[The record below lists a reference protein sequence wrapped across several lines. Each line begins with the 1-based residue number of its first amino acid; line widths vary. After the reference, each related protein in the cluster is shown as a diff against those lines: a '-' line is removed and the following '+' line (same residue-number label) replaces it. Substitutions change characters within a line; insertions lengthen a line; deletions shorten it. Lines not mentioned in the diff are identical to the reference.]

1 MGHIRLEPNQ
11 AVVGLLNRPTIDRR
25 MLLQVYKRQL
35 SLSLSVTVIF
45 MFTYLDKSYPE
56 IREIREKREEN
67 IHSECNTEF
76 ILTM

>member
-56 IREIREKREEN
+56 IREIREKGKKTYTVN
-67 IHSECNTEF
+67 V
-76 ILTM
+76 ILSLY

>member
-11 AVVGLLNRPTIDRR
+11 AVVGHLNWPTIDRR

-56 IREIREKREEN
+56 IREIRGKGKKTYTVN
-67 IHSECNTEF
+67 V
-76 ILTM
+76 ILSLY

>member
-45 MFTYLDKSYPE
+45 MFTYLDKSYPI
-56 IREIREKREEN
+56 IREIREKGKKTYTVN
-67 IHSECNTEF
+67 V
-76 ILTM
+76 ILSLY